1 MKINDDIYY
10 IGANDERIDLF
21 EGQYKVQNGM
31 SYNSYLIKDEKN
43 VVFDTVDKSVTDVWL
58 KKLENVGGIA

>member
-43 VVFDTVDKSVTDVWL
+43 VLFDTVDKSV
-58 KKLENVGGIA
+58 

>member
-31 SYNSYLIKDEKN
+31 SYNSYLIKDEKMLFLTLLTK
-43 VVFDTVDKSVTDVWL
+43 VLQMF
-58 KKLENVGGIA
+58 G

>member
-43 VVFDTVDKSVTDVWL
+43 VVFSILFCVVDYCYWLWKS
-58 KKLENVGGIA
+58 